1 MKYILTFYFFSFSI
15 FLYAQKTETY
25 YTYNWKPCKPEIAR
39 FYSVLQK
46 TDSGWLRYDYYIN
59 GPTLQMKAL
68 FEDSACKIFN
78 GQCAFFYPNGQLSS
92 LGREIHNKNEGVCVG
107 YHSNGMMSDSANY
120 HNGIPIGNRY
130 KWHPNGIIADSINHT
145 NDSMDVA
152 IQWYDNGVVS
162 QAGYYL
168 HDKAHGK
175 WQYFHRN
182 GKPAGME
189 TFNNGKLVT
198 AEYLNEDGSK
208 LADTSQS
215 HAGASFKG
223 GLSGWQH
230 YLNNKLYWP
239 GGYEFSN
246 GNQAVVLIQLTINED
261 GNLEN
266 VEVAIP
272 FHPVFDKIALDI
284 IRNSPAWK
292 PAISHNRKVKETF
305 LQPVTFIQPEN

>member
-1 MKYILTFYFFSFSI
+1 MELLQILLIIQTT
-15 FLYAQKTETY
+15 A
-25 YTYNWKPCKPEIAR
+25 WMWP
-39 FYSVLQK
+39 
-46 TDSGWLRYDYYIN
+46 
-59 GPTLQMKAL
+59 
-68 FEDSACKIFN
+68 FN
-78 GQCAFFYPNGQLSS
+78 GTITGWFPRQVIIYMIKPMASGNIFIAMES
-92 LGREIHNKNEGVCVG
+92 LRAWRPLTTVN
-107 YHSNGMMSDSANY
+107 
-120 HNGIPIGNRY
+120 
-130 KWHPNGIIADSINHT
+130 
-145 NDSMDVA
+145 
-152 IQWYDNGVVS
+152 
-162 QAGYYL
+162 
-168 HDKAHGK
+168 
-175 WQYFHRN
+175 
-182 GKPAGME
+182 
-189 TFNNGKLVT
+189 LVT